1 MHDKKKKPT
10 QMPNHVGLLQK
21 LRDRKKKTNEAINFM
36 RGYNNK

>member
-1 MHDKKKKPT
+1 MADKKAKPT

>member
-1 MHDKKKKPT
+1 MPNKKAKPT

-21 LRDRKKKTNEAINFM
+21 LRNRKKKTNEAINFM

>member
-1 MHDKKKKPT
+1 MHDEKKKPT
-10 QMPNHVGLLQK
+10 QMPNHVGHLQK